1 MSIHD
6 CRTISAAPRFD
17 APSTTSKV
25 RGGGWSSMVCF
36 VISGSL
42 NDDSSIGT
50 GSLYWMVD
58 CGVDW
63 GDYIVTSIAVP
74 RLAEF
79 VTRWTEVWIR

>member
-1 MSIHD
+1 
-6 CRTISAAPRFD
+6 
-17 APSTTSKV
+17 
-25 RGGGWSSMVCF
+25 MVCS
-36 VISGSL
+36 VLSGSL
-42 NDDSSIGT
+42 NDDSSIGS

-79 VTRWTEVWIR
+79 VTRWTEVWIRQVLAVHIECWTVVWDLGEYIFTSITVTSL